1 MSNKMKYVLLFAVA
15 TVVFPIAHAQAEVL
29 DQDIEITDTI
39 SVEKNA
45 DTDTDME
52 QVSANAVSDYQVDGS
67 LFQQITDLEQEKVL
81 MQLEKERAQ
90 LDLELDRLAAEK
102 IKLHMEIDTLSG
114 RAEQQQQELDAA
126 KAKLEA
132 ETAKLEREKQALE
145 NENSAPRVAS
155 KSASASDDSSDIKI
169 DEKYK
174 LVNVFGVGNQL
185 QATVA
190 DLKTGQNKKVSVGRS
205 LDGFTVKS
213 ISLDDGIVFVSPSG
227 TIQALNVTNAK

>member
-1 MSNKMKYVLLFAVA
+1 MSNKMKYVLLFSVFAFSA
-15 TVVFPIAHAQAEVL
+15 SQSFAADDKTVT
-29 DQDIEITDTI
+29 TD
-39 SVEKNA
+39 
-45 DTDTDME
+45 DDME
-52 QVSANAVSDYQVDGS
+52 QVSASAVSDYQVDGS
-67 LFQQITDLEQEKVL
+67 LFQQITDLEQEKIL

-132 ETAKLEREKQALE
+132 ETARLEREKQALE
-145 NENSAPRVAS
+145 NEGSAPRVAS
-155 KSASASDDSSDIKI
+155 KGASASDNDSDIKI
-169 DEKYK
+169 SEKYK

-190 DLKTGQNKKVSVGRS
+190 DLKTGQNKKISVGRS

-213 ISLDDGIVFVSPSG
+213 ISLDEGIVFVRPSG
-227 TIQALNVTNAK
+227 ATQALNVTNAK

>member
-1 MSNKMKYVLLFAVA
+1 MLNKKSLLFVWMAAVLC
-15 TVVFPIAHAQAEVL
+15 VVPARGGDADAAADDKMEDVAADAIA
-29 DQDIEITDTI
+29 
-39 SVEKNA
+39 
-45 DTDTDME
+45 
-52 QVSANAVSDYQVDGS
+52 DYQVDGS

-114 RAEQQQQELDAA
+114 RAEAQQQELEAE

-132 ETAKLEREKQALE
+132 EAERLEREKEALK
-145 NENSAPRVAS
+145 SAPVAT
-155 KSASASDDSSDIKI
+155 ASARQSTTNTQDTA
-169 DEKYK
+169 DEKISDLFK
-174 LVNVFGVGNQL
+174 LVNVIGAGSQL

-190 DLKTGQNKKVSVGRS
+190 DLKTGQSKRVKVGAV

-213 ISLDDGIVFVSPSG
+213 ISLDDGVVFVKDDV
-227 TIQALNVTNAK
+227 TQMLNVGSGK

>member
-1 MSNKMKYVLLFAVA
+1 MSNKMKYVLLFSVFAFA
-15 TVVFPIAHAQAEVL
+15 FSGTQSFAADDKTVT
-29 DQDIEITDTI
+29 TD
-39 SVEKNA
+39 
-45 DTDTDME
+45 DDME
-52 QVSANAVSDYQVDGS
+52 QVSADAVSDYQVDGS
-67 LFQQITDLEQEKVL
+67 LFQQITDLEQEKIL

-132 ETAKLEREKQALE
+132 ETARLEREKQALE
-145 NENSAPRVAS
+145 NESSAPRVAS
-155 KSASASDDSSDIKI
+155 KGASASDNDSDVKI
-169 DEKYK
+169 SEKYK

-190 DLKTGQNKKVSVGRS
+190 DLKTGQNKKISVGRS

-213 ISLDDGIVFVSPSG
+213 ISLDEGIVFVTPSG
-227 TIQALNVTNAK
+227 ATQALNVTNAK

>member
-1 MSNKMKYVLLFAVA
+1 MSNKIKYVLLFAVA

-45 DTDTDME
+45 DMDTDME
-52 QVSANAVSDYQVDGS
+52 QVSADAVSDYQVNGS

-145 NENSAPRVAS
+145 NENSAPRGAS
-155 KSASASDDSSDIKI
+155 KSASDDSSDIKI

>member
-45 DTDTDME
+45 DMDTDME
-52 QVSANAVSDYQVDGS
+52 QVSADAVSDYQVNGS

-145 NENSAPRVAS
+145 NENSVPRVTS
-155 KSASASDDSSDIKI
+155 KSASDDSSDIKI

-190 DLKTGQNKKVSVGRS
+190 DLKTGQNKKVSVGRK
-205 LDGFTVKS
+205 LDDFTVKS
-213 ISLDDGIVFVSPSG
+213 ISLDDGIVFVTPSG
-227 TIQALNVTNAK
+227 ATKALNVTNAR

>member
-1 MSNKMKYVLLFAVA
+1 MSNKMKYVLLFSVFAFA
-15 TVVFPIAHAQAEVL
+15 FSGAQSFAADDKTVT
-29 DQDIEITDTI
+29 TD
-39 SVEKNA
+39 
-45 DTDTDME
+45 DDME

-67 LFQQITDLEQEKVL
+67 LFQQITDLEQEKIL

-132 ETAKLEREKQALE
+132 ETARLEREKQALE
-145 NENSAPRVAS
+145 NESSAPRVAS
-155 KSASASDDSSDIKI
+155 KGVSAPDNDSDVKI
-169 DEKYK
+169 SEKYK

-190 DLKTGQNKKVSVGRS
+190 DLKTGQNKKISVGRS

-213 ISLDDGIVFVSPSG
+213 ISLDEGIVFVTPSG
-227 TIQALNVTNAK
+227 ATQALNVTNAK